1 MPSGLCL
8 SARLPGLVA
17 GSFLTR
23 REQPSSL
30 TPGRGALPRTL
41 GTASGTSRPAAVE
54 KAAGGEPGRWTG
66 REGEP
71 GSGKGKPCRLV
82 RSSGLLSW
90 ARGRQAPPDGPAAGG
105 RADRSGVLWNCP
117 AARALRRCHGHFS
130 LRALWGPHCVG

>member
-23 REQPSSL
+23 RAQPSSL
-30 TPGRGALPRTL
+30 TPGQRGSSPHAGDSQRDQQASCCGESRRRGTWALDWAGGRAWQWKGEALPL
-41 GTASGTSRPAAVE
+41 GQLLRPPVV
-54 KAAGGEPGRWTG
+54 G
-66 REGEP
+66 
-71 GSGKGKPCRLV
+71 
-82 RSSGLLSW
+82 
-90 ARGRQAPPDGPAAGG
+90 RGRQAPPDGPAAGG

-117 AARALRRCHGHFS
+117 AARALRRCHGRFP